1 MSFSNSTTFVF
12 TSSNS
17 FLICHFQPAHLLVN
31 SEILFSM
38 RSCSVH
44 FGQLRSFPGDF
55 CRWLAGSTI
64 TTGYIDH
71 HHHQCCECR
80 LESHFDCSHI
90 CKLYVKRR
98 GAIQYRKNNNSQHAT
113 DASTSVCSTFASV
126 HKHFY
131 SFIEALFPGLRP
143 DFCCYYENLG
153 VGQETWCLQRSWKN
167 NHALSLEALIPDYCI
182 RYPPFTGSSS
192 AAGRGLG

>member
-1 MSFSNSTTFVF
+1 
-12 TSSNS
+12 
-17 FLICHFQPAHLLVN
+17 
-31 SEILFSM
+31 M

-44 FGQLRSFPGDF
+44 FGQLQSFPGDF

-98 GAIQYRKNNNSQHAT
+98 GAIQYRKKKTTVNMQLMQVQVYVAPLLQ
-113 DASTSVCSTFASV
+113 CISTFTASLKPCFLACAQIFV
-126 HKHFY
+126 ATMKIWVWARKRGAC
-131 SFIEALFPGLRP
+131 SA
-143 DFCCYYENLG
+143 
-153 VGQETWCLQRSWKN
+153 VGRTTML
-167 NHALSLEALIPDYCI
+167 
-182 RYPPFTGSSS
+182 
-192 AAGRGLG
+192 